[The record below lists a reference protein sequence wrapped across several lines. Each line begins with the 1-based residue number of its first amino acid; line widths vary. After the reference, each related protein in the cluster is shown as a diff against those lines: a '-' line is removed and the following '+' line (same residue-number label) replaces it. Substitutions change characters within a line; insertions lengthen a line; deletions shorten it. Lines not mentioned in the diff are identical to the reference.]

1 MDPSVQ
7 PPYQPPQMP
16 PQVQPPYQQ
25 PPRKGL
31 STGAIVGIIAGIT
44 VLIATIAAVVIILVT
59 REDTTKTADR
69 DTSRLDELAPPN
81 QDSDQNP
88 ANIGPTK
95 SYKNTRIS
103 FNYPEFMSQ
112 KDLSSTT
119 TYYTDGTIPS
129 DEQVFLSGKESGSSS
144 NGAIINYS
152 GQWSSTP
159 APVDKARRVA
169 AMKQGIEAQKNSS
182 SSQVLAMRA
191 STAHGCAAN
200 FTYTS
205 QPTLIESGELVG
217 MKYGYTCQSYYGNV
231 QGEYFVWYD
240 TYGSKH
246 SLTVDA
252 LADYWKAHRV
262 DLEAVTKSVT
272 LLSTGA

>member
-7 PPYQPPQMP
+7 PPYQPPQTP

-25 PPRKGL
+25 PPRRGL
-31 STGAIVGIIAGIT
+31 STGAIVGIIAGIVVLLAT
-44 VLIATIAAVVIILVT
+44 VAAIIVIVVM
-59 REDTTKTADR
+59 REDTTKTTNR
-69 DTSRLDELAPPN
+69 DNSRIDDVAPPD
-81 QDSDQNP
+81 QDPEENP
-88 ANIGPTK
+88 ANVGPTK
-95 SYKNTRIS
+95 NYKNNRIS
-103 FNYPEFMSQ
+103 FDYPEFMSQ
-112 KDLSSTT
+112 KDSSNTT
-119 TYYTDGTIPS
+119 TYYTDGTRPS
-129 DEQVFLSGKESGSSS
+129 DEQVFLSDKESGSSTS
-144 NGAIINYS
+144 GAIINYS

-159 APVDKARRVA
+159 TYIDKTRRVA
-169 AMKQGIEAQKNSS
+169 AMKQGIEAQKGSS

-200 FTYTS
+200 FAYTS
-205 QPTLIESGELVG
+205 QPTLIENDELVG

-252 LADYWKAHRV
+252 LEDYWKAHRV
-262 DLEAVTKSVT
+262 DLEAVTTSVT
-272 LLSTGA
+272 LLTTGA